1 MCVRRPARCARSVS
15 SSPLMPGMCTSTSA
29 TSGLTARS
37 RRRPS
42 SALLASPTTSM
53 SGCPE
58 RIRQK
63 PERTNS
69 WSSTNTILIMHPPL
83 MRGAPRPATLNRGTL
98 FVQAARR
105 RAKPRCVIASTQIGP
120 RRPLSLD
127 VICSDPSENHRGAR
141 PGPASPRHNR
151 HMTLLARLRETPL
164 LHPLVA
170 TQERDVPWPVALRNT
185 AAIVSPLAIG
195 ALTDHLGAG
204 LGISAGALNV
214 MFVDQPGPYRL
225 RLQRMLL
232 AALASGVAAFAGSVF
247 AQWPIALL
255 VVAALWGFGSVLQA
269 LFAIAAWPLQRYR
282 PERLALAHA
291 FRGLADFARTDV
303 PRNAVVALPP
313 SLNDLQT
320 LLFGAGRARGRAV
333 EAFRVLAELA
343 ERTRLELFALA
354 HQQTHCEVP
363 SVFDTLARAR
373 TCAAAV
379 LETIAAALE
388 QAAPPQSQA
397 ALDAYTASAKRIE
410 SAPSAPVTR
419 IAEAR
424 LAALGGQLRA
434 AVRNTDTA
442 GSRGEIR
449 AQATEFRLPRALRPA
464 NPLAILRANLR
475 LASPACRHAVRCG
488 VCVAIALALS
498 HVLPLSRGYWMP
510 MTVAIVLKPDFGAT
524 WRYGLLRVA
533 GTLGGLLLTT
543 AFLHFAGFNNFW
555 FALALMAVL
564 CFAFR
569 ELATVH
575 YGIAVVC
582 LTGTVVILLSFYG
595 IPAAASVHARAVDT
609 MLGSAMA
616 LLAYFAWPTWERG
629 REREVLARM
638 LDAYRNY
645 LMAVLRGDTQA
656 RDETRVAARAA
667 RSDAQASLDRL
678 RAEPASRANLPRAE
692 ALVAQA
698 NRLMRASM
706 ALEASRAGADVP
718 RNPLLDT
725 FAKACDAALRD
736 CADALRASRTPQ
748 GGHHLRDCQ
757 RALAAS
763 LAGRDDAVD
772 ATLHDASDRIVD
784 AINSLLHVLKPTDE
798 TASPNN
804 RHSRAGGNPAS
815 TISG

>member
-1 MCVRRPARCARSVS
+1 
-15 SSPLMPGMCTSTSA
+15 
-29 TSGLTARS
+29 
-37 RRRPS
+37 
-42 SALLASPTTSM
+42 
-53 SGCPE
+53 
-58 RIRQK
+58 
-63 PERTNS
+63 
-69 WSSTNTILIMHPPL
+69 
-83 MRGAPRPATLNRGTL
+83 
-98 FVQAARR
+98 
-105 RAKPRCVIASTQIGP
+105 
-120 RRPLSLD
+120 
-127 VICSDPSENHRGAR
+127 
-141 PGPASPRHNR
+141 
-151 HMTLLARLRETPL
+151 MTVLARLREIPL
-164 LHPLVA
+164 LHSLVA
-170 TQERDVPWPVALRNT
+170 TQKRDVPWPVALRNT
-185 AAIVSPLAIG
+185 AAIVLPLAIG

-247 AQWPIALL
+247 GQWPPALL
-255 VVAALWGFGSVLQA
+255 IVAALWGFGSALLVAIGPDATRAGLSSLVLLVIMGAEPHAARDAWPAALLILGGGVLQA

-291 FRGLADFARTDV
+291 FHGLADFARTDL
-303 PRNAVVALPP
+303 PRDAVVALPP

-343 ERTRLELFALA
+343 ERIRLELFALA
-354 HQQTHCEVP
+354 HQQAHCEMP
-363 SVFDTLARAR
+363 DVFETLARAR

-397 ALDAYTASAKRIE
+397 ALDAYTASARRIE
-410 SAPSAPVTR
+410 SAPAAPVTR

-475 LASPACRHAVRCG
+475 LGSPACRHAVRCG

-510 MTVAIVLKPDFGAT
+510 MTVAIVLKPDFSAT

-543 AFLHFAGFNNFW
+543 AFLHFAGLNDFW

-582 LTGTVVILLSFYG
+582 LTGLVVILLSFYG
-595 IPAAASVHARAVDT
+595 IPAEASVQARAIDT
-609 MLGSAMA
+609 ALGSALA

-629 REREVLARM
+629 RERAVLAKL
-638 LDAYRNY
+638 LDAYANY
-645 LMAVLRGDTQA
+645 LDATLHGDTRA
-656 RDETRVAARAA
+656 RDETRDV
-667 RSDAQASLDRL
+667 
-678 RAEPASRANLPRAE
+678 
-692 ALVAQA
+692 LVASGSSETSIT
-698 NRLMRASM
+698 LW
-706 ALEASRAGADVP
+706 
-718 RNPLLDT
+718 T
-725 FAKACDAALRD
+725 KA
-736 CADALRASRTPQ
+736 PW
-748 GGHHLRDCQ
+748 
-757 RALAAS
+757 
-763 LAGRDDAVD
+763 
-772 ATLHDASDRIVD
+772 
-784 AINSLLHVLKPTDE
+784 
-798 TASPNN
+798 
-804 RHSRAGGNPAS
+804 
-815 TISG
+815 

>member
-1 MCVRRPARCARSVS
+1 MPIEASAE
-15 SSPLMPGMCTSTSA
+15 SSPFACTI
-29 TSGLTARS
+29 
-37 RRRPS
+37 RRR
-42 SALLASPTTSM
+42 
-53 SGCPE
+53 
-58 RIRQK
+58 
-63 PERTNS
+63 
-69 WSSTNTILIMHPPL
+69 
-83 MRGAPRPATLNRGTL
+83 
-98 FVQAARR
+98 
-105 RAKPRCVIASTQIGP
+105 
-120 RRPLSLD
+120 
-127 VICSDPSENHRGAR
+127 
-141 PGPASPRHNR
+141 PRHNR
-151 HMTLLARLRETPL
+151 RMTVLARLREIPL
-164 LHPLVA
+164 LHSLVA
-170 TQERDVPWPVALRNT
+170 TQKRDVPWPVALRNT
-185 AAIVSPLAIG
+185 AAIVLPLAIG

-247 AQWPIALL
+247 GQWPPALL
-255 VVAALWGFGSVLQA
+255 IVAALWGFGSALLVAIGPDATRAGLSSLVLLVIMGAEPHAARDAWPAALLILGGGVLQA

-291 FRGLADFARTDV
+291 FHGLADFARTDL
-303 PRNAVVALPP
+303 PRDAVVALPP

-343 ERTRLELFALA
+343 ERIRLELFALA
-354 HQQTHCEVP
+354 HQQAHCEVP
-363 SVFDTLARAR
+363 DVFETLARAR

-397 ALDAYTASAKRIE
+397 ALDAYTASARRIE
-410 SAPSAPVTR
+410 SAPAAPVTR

-475 LASPACRHAVRCG
+475 LGSPACRHAVRCG

-543 AFLHFAGFNNFW
+543 AFLHFAGLNDFW

-582 LTGTVVILLSFYG
+582 LTGLVVILLSFYG
-595 IPAAASVHARAVDT
+595 IPAEASVQARAIDT
-609 MLGSAMA
+609 ALGSALA

-629 REREVLARM
+629 RERAVLAKL
-638 LDAYRNY
+638 LDAYANY
-645 LMAVLRGDTQA
+645 LDATLHGDTRA

-678 RAEPASRANLPRAE
+678 RAEPASHANLPRAE

-718 RNPLLDT
+718 ANPLLDA
-725 FAKACDAALRD
+725 FARACDDALRD
-736 CADALRASRTPQ
+736 CAEALRASRTPR

-763 LAGRDDAVD
+763 LAGRDDAFD
-772 ATLHDASDRIVD
+772 ATLHDASDRIAD
-784 AINSLLHVLKPTDE
+784 AINSLLHVLEKPHE
-798 TASPNN
+798 PQM
-804 RHSRAGGNPAS
+804 
-815 TISG
+815 